1 MFFYEIF
8 TPFYFEHL
16 ETLRLLF
23 IPFTGD
29 QSRRVTV
36 DWLLLALSA
45 ALFIYLMWAVFVPE
59 KF

>member
-1 MFFYEIF
+1 M
-8 TPFYFEHL
+8 
-16 ETLRLLF
+16 
-23 IPFTGD
+23 
-29 QSRRVTV
+29 

>member
-1 MFFYEIF
+1 MIN
-8 TPFYFEHL
+8 
-16 ETLRLLF
+16 
-23 IPFTGD
+23 

-36 DWLLLALSA
+36 DWLLLALSG